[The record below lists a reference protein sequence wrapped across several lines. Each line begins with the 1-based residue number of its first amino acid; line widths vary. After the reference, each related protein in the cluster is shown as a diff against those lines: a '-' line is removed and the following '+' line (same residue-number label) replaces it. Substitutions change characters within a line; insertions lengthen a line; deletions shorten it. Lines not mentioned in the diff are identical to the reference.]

1 MAFYFLFSCLFLLLN
16 AFQTYG
22 LPAAVKA
29 MRYLYIRTSETSG

>member
-22 LPAAVKA
+22 LPAVKA
-29 MRYLYIRTSETSG
+29 MRYLYIRASETSG